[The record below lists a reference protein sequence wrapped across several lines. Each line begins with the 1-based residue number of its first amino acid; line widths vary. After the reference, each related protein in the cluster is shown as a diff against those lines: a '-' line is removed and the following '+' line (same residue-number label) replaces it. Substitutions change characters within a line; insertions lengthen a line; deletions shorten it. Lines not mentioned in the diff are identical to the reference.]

1 MPIRLILDTDIGTD
15 VDDCLA
21 LAVILDSPELQ
32 LEGVT
37 CVYGDVSIRARMVLK
52 LLQLANRMDVPVM
65 AGAQQTILGL
75 RDIFWPGHEGKGL
88 LDERDEHL
96 TPSAE
101 HAVDYLV
108 RIIMEN
114 PGEIHLLAIGPL
126 TNVALAMK
134 REPKIA
140 ERLGHLTIMGGAVRG
155 PESLHLR
162 LAEHNFACDPEAA
175 HIVMSAGARTTLVPL
190 DVTTRVEIRKGD
202 IARIRASGSPFHD
215 AVAEQVERYP
225 RFAETG
231 ATFLH
236 DPLAA
241 AIIVRSQLASLTN
254 VHIAVETEGR
264 LTAGA
269 SLARMPTAGLPGNAD
284 VALDVDVPAA
294 EAFIL
299 DRISRPL
306 DR

>member
-21 LAVILDSPELQ
+21 LAVILGSPELQ

-37 CVYGDVSIRARMVLK
+37 CVYGDVSIRSRMVLK
-52 LLQLANRMDVPVM
+52 LLQLANRTDIPVM
-65 AGAQQTILGL
+65 AGAQQTLLGL
-75 RDIFWPGHEGKGL
+75 RDIFWPGHEGQGL

-96 TPSAE
+96 TPSTE

-108 RIIMEN
+108 RTIMDN

-134 REPKIA
+134 REPEIVK
-140 ERLGHLTIMGGAVRG
+140 RLGHLTVMGGAVRG
-155 PESLHLR
+155 PASLHLR
-162 LAEHNFACDPEAA
+162 LAEHNFACDPESA
-175 HIVMSAGARTTLVPL
+175 HIVLSAGAPTTLVPL
-190 DVTTRVEIRKGD
+190 DVTTRVEVRKGD
-202 IARIRASGSPFHD
+202 IPRIRAADSPFHD
-215 AVAEQVERYP
+215 AVADQIERYP

-241 AIIVRSQLASLTN
+241 AIIVRSQLTSLAN

-269 SLARMPTAGLPGNAD
+269 SLARIPTTALPGNAN

-294 EAFIL
+294 EEFIL

-306 DR
+306 HR